1 MSEAEGHFFKVD
13 DWHLELVDVDS
24 QDVHTSYLDK
34 EIRLVIS
41 SFSLAKDGESK
52 SFVENLH
59 WDNDVKL
66 QISHLSYKEIQEHS
80 VVGKTGDLSR
90 ISESKKA
97 GVDKEMI
104 QEVKKSKLKGTT
116 VITMKDILKKENPAG
131 SLELYTPEGDFSSFY
146 KKKRD
151 VKEERKSG
159 IQSSNKSVIKK
170 AVEQIARYKKEN
182 PTVRSK
188 VVLHKGK
195 TPGRVSIAKKPSTT
209 KALTIKT
216 F

>member
-1 MSEAEGHFFKVD
+1 
-13 DWHLELVDVDS
+13 
-24 QDVHTSYLDK
+24 
-34 EIRLVIS
+34 
-41 SFSLAKDGESK
+41 
-52 SFVENLH
+52 
-59 WDNDVKL
+59 
-66 QISHLSYKEIQEHS
+66 
-80 VVGKTGDLSR
+80 
-90 ISESKKA
+90 
-97 GVDKEMI
+97 MI